1 MTGTSW
7 LRGLAQRAGTTT
19 TIFIVALVAVA
30 AAAAGPIYYSAART
44 SILRDTIATQP
55 VTGRGYEVNETGSLT
70 QLLGQLPPAQKQ
82 QLDAALGGLAG
93 QALFGPP
100 VYSLAQSLPLTAYN
114 TSIPLIWRTGVCAHL
129 RIDGKCPAAA
139 GQVVISR
146 STAKVT
152 GWHLGQKLRFPGA
165 MPLTVTGTYQV
176 PDPNADYW
184 FGNDPSQNPGA
195 TKQNPQ
201 SAQAAA
207 SPVMSIY
214 TSLATIQNG
223 PAQAQG
229 TALVDE
235 VLRPNR
241 VTGQQV
247 AQLKAAMTA
256 FSQDPVLADA
266 QMLVS
271 TSIPATL
278 SSVTSGWT
286 SLAIPIL
293 LITLQLLALCLLL
306 LFLAVTDAVEGR
318 GAEIALAKL
327 RGRGAWSTA
336 IFGLSE
342 PLILLTLALPAG
354 VLAGWGA
361 TAILS
366 HLLLRSG
373 TPVELAGLAWGAA
386 VAATLGGLA
395 AATLAAQ
402 RTLRRPVL
410 EEWRR
415 SGLRMNSRGWVV
427 DAVLA
432 TFAVA
437 GLLELYVSGQV
448 SSAKPGTLILLVP
461 GLLGLTVAVIA
472 SRLLP
477 VGCRAAY
484 GRTGRGGGL
493 GTFLAIRH
501 VARRPSG
508 VRAVM
513 VLVTAIALTT
523 FAVSAWSVGN
533 RNQQRVAATEVGAP
547 TVLTVNVPAGKDLGT
562 LVAQADPGGHQAVAV
577 DSYTSTT
584 SGSAG
589 LTVQAVDPQRF
600 ASVATWTRRP
610 GQPTLKQ
617 LATQLDPPSPGP
629 VVLNGSAMRVSVQV
643 SKVAPGTTMSA
654 DVTTGSSPVSLGA
667 LPAKGPAT
675 LTGELVGCPCVLQDL
690 DLSPPTSALAPGVS
704 GGVSGVITIT
714 GIQEQQGGRWVR
726 AGSRSALTDTSSW
739 RPGHSDAPPDQI
751 RAEAGGISWSFNT
764 RIGQDAVL
772 TSVNRPYPLPA
783 IVSSALVSP
792 GQTQATGTG
801 LDGTSLGLK
810 VIAAAAAVPGA
821 PASGVIVDRRYAEL
835 AASFNLS
842 TTTAEQVWLAGPGQ
856 DAIESR
862 LQSAGISVASSSTTD
877 QLAASFA
884 RQGPALSSV
893 LFLADAA
900 AATLLAA
907 GAAILDLYL
916 SARRRRYEYAAL
928 SASGVPFRTLRRAVR
943 TELAL
948 LLGFGIVIG
957 VIIGAVAAVV
967 TLRSVPEFVTAPPAA
982 VLSYVPPTLPL
993 VLMLVVTVAVLT
1005 AAAGLA
1011 SSSLIRGINLDQLR
1025 ETPT

>member
-1 MTGTSW
+1 MTGASW

-19 TIFIVALVAVA
+19 IIFVVALVAVA

-44 SILRDTIATQP
+44 SVLRDTIVSQP

-70 QLLGQLPPAQKQ
+70 QLLGQLPPTQKQ
-82 QLDAALGGLAG
+82 ELDRALGGLAG
-93 QALFGPP
+93 QGLFGTP
-100 VYSLAQSLPLTAYN
+100 VYQLEGTLPLPLYN
-114 TSIPLIWRTGVCAHL
+114 TSVPLIWRSGVCAHL
-129 RIDGKCPAAA
+129 KIDGKCPTAT
-139 GQVVISR
+139 GQVVISQ
-146 STAKVT
+146 SSAKLT
-152 GWHLGQKLRFPGA
+152 GWHLGQRLRLSGE
-165 MPLTVTGTYQV
+165 MPLTVTGIYQV
-176 PDPNADYW
+176 AAPNGDYW
-184 FGNDPSQNPGA
+184 FGNDPASLAQNGNA
-195 TKQNPQ
+195 KKE
-201 SAQAAA
+201 AQ
-207 SPVMSIY
+207 PVEALY

-235 VLRPNR
+235 VLRSDR
-241 VTGQQV
+241 VTGGQV
-247 AQLKAAMTA
+247 AQLSAAMTA
-256 FSQDPVLADA
+256 FSQDTVLANA
-266 QMLVS
+266 QMLIN
-271 TSIPATL
+271 TAIPATL
-278 SSVTSGWT
+278 SSVQSGWR
-286 SLAIPIL
+286 SLAVPIL

-342 PLILLTLALPAG
+342 PLILLGLALPAG

-361 TAILS
+361 IAVLS
-366 HLLLRSG
+366 HVLLRSG

-386 VAATLGGLA
+386 VAATLGGLVA
-395 AATLAAQ
+395 AALAARQ
-402 RTLRRPVL
+402 TLRRPVL

-415 SGLRMNSRGWVV
+415 SGLRMTSRGWVV

-437 GLLELYVSGQV
+437 GLLELYISGQV
-448 SSAKPGTLILLVP
+448 NSAKPGTLILLVP
-461 GLLGLTVAVIA
+461 GLLGLSVAVIA

-484 GRTGRGGGL
+484 ARTGRGGGL

-547 TVLTVNVPAGKDLGT
+547 AVLTVNVPAGKDLST
-562 LVAQADPGGHQAVAV
+562 LVDQADPSGHEAVAV
-577 DSYTSTT
+577 DNYTSTT

-589 LTVQAVDPQRF
+589 LIVQAVDPQRF
-600 ASVATWTRRP
+600 AQVATWTRKP

-617 LATQLDPPSPGP
+617 LATELDPPAPAP
-629 VVLNGSAMRVSVQV
+629 VTLNGSAMRVTVQV
-643 SKVAPGTTMSA
+643 SKVAAGSTLSA
-654 DVTTGSSPVSLGA
+654 DVTTGSSPVSLGT
-667 LPAKGPAT
+667 LPAQGPAT

-690 DLSPPTSALAPGVS
+690 DISPPTSALTPGGS
-704 GGVSGVITIT
+704 GGVSGAITIT
-714 GIQEQQGGRWVR
+714 GIQEEQGGKWVR
-726 AGSRSALTDTSSW
+726 AGSRSTLTGTSSW
-739 RPGHSDAPPDQI
+739 RPGHSDAPPDQV
-751 RAEAGGISWSFNT
+751 RAEAGGISWSFNA

-783 IVSSALVSP
+783 VVSSALVSP
-792 GQTQATGTG
+792 GQTTVTGTG

-810 VIAAAAAVPGA
+810 VIAAAVAVPGA
-821 PASGVIVDRRYAEL
+821 PASGVIVDRQYAEL
-835 AASFNLS
+835 AAGFMLS
-842 TTTAEQVWLAGPGQ
+842 TTTVEQVWLAGPGQ
-856 DAIESR
+856 DAIEAR
-862 LQSAGISVASSSTTD
+862 LQAGGVSVASSSTTD

-893 LFLADAA
+893 LFLADAG

-957 VIIGAVAAVV
+957 AIVGAIAAVV
-967 TLRSVPEFVTAPPAA
+967 TLRSVPEFVNAPPAA
-982 VLSYVPPTLPL
+982 VLSYVPPALPL
-993 VLMLVVTVAVLT
+993 VLTLIATIVLLTVT
-1005 AAAGLA
+1005 AGLA
-1011 SSSLIRGINLDQLR
+1011 SSSLVRGVNLDQLR